1 MTLPDIQLN
10 STELLSSMTPEQKLG
25 QLFLINL
32 NGIEADQDFIKLEET
47 YHFGNVYLS
56 GQNLRSPEQ
65 VQQLNRQLRH
75 LITDASDGI
84 LPILAI
90 DEEGG
95 SASQFPF
102 YITRTPGNF
111 TLGAAHNPEI
121 TKALGQALGN
131 DLNDLGFNM
140 LLGPVLDLC
149 RSHSDQVIGVRA
161 YSDNPLLA
169 ASLGTAFAQGVEAGG
184 CGCTFKHFPGY
195 GDMAMHDGVF
205 CNTSTYDELLHGD
218 VYPFAQAILSGAR
231 SIMAG
236 QIVLP
241 NLTSE
246 APQLPATLSKEIIQ
260 HLLREQLNFS
270 GVVIADGAMAPN
282 ISNAKGAL
290 LAFNA
295 GVDIIKPDSIAI
307 CCAMYKSLHTKL
319 MRGKI
324 SMDELDRHV
333 MRILC
338 LKQQLALLKKQRQ
351 IMSQLEKS
359 SWLKRALRSS
369 VTLLRDQRN
378 LVPLP
383 ADKAKALIIS
393 PRLEK
398 PGILDDNATDIYTFG
413 DYMSLLFSEA
423 HVRRVSGFFSQ
434 AEEQALL
441 DAARKVDIVI
451 IGSEDAHLHPHYLN
465 LINRLSE
472 ICPTI
477 AVLLRSPYDAAL
489 LHKSVTVIGAFTHTA
504 AAMEAV
510 ALVLEGK
517 IPPRGKLPLEA

>member
-1 MTLPDIQLN
+1 
-10 STELLSSMTPEQKLG
+10 
-25 QLFLINL
+25 
-32 NGIEADQDFIKLEET
+32 
-47 YHFGNVYLS
+47 
-56 GQNLRSPEQ
+56 
-65 VQQLNRQLRH
+65 
-75 LITDASDGI
+75 
-84 LPILAI
+84 
-90 DEEGG
+90 
-95 SASQFPF
+95 
-102 YITRTPGNF
+102 
-111 TLGAAHNPEI
+111 
-121 TKALGQALGN
+121 
-131 DLNDLGFNM
+131 
-140 LLGPVLDLC
+140 
-149 RSHSDQVIGVRA
+149 
-161 YSDNPLLA
+161 
-169 ASLGTAFAQGVEAGG
+169 
-184 CGCTFKHFPGY
+184 
-195 GDMAMHDGVF
+195 
-205 CNTSTYDELLHGD
+205 
-218 VYPFAQAILSGAR
+218 
-231 SIMAG
+231 
-236 QIVLP
+236 
-241 NLTSE
+241 
-246 APQLPATLSKEIIQ
+246 
-260 HLLREQLNFS
+260 
-270 GVVIADGAMAPN
+270 
-282 ISNAKGAL
+282 
-290 LAFNA
+290 
-295 GVDIIKPDSIAI
+295 
-307 CCAMYKSLHTKL
+307 
-319 MRGKI
+319 
-324 SMDELDRHV
+324 
-333 MRILC
+333 
-338 LKQQLALLKKQRQ
+338 
-351 IMSQLEKS
+351 MSQLEKS

-489 LHKSVTVIGAFTHTA
+489 LHESVTVIGAFTHTA